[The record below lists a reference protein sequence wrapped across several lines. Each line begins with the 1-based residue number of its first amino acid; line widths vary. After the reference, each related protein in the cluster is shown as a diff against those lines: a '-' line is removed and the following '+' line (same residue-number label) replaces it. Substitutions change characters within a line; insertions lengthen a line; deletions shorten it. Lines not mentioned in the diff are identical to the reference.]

1 MCAIVRPLNRRE
13 RTYDLCGNPIIL
25 CEGDCA
31 LTNTG
36 WRTWAGAWLLARH
49 MERHLAGVSEPR
61 RLLDLSCGTGL
72 AGIALACAGH
82 EVVLSDL
89 DINVPTIR
97 ANLARNLPGAVRDD
111 STLEAMGNRWVNAQ
125 ANCSDLSNVAS
136 CVEKATQ
143 GATGGSAASV
153 SVLGYAWGRS
163 LPEEMRRPFDI
174 VLCGDL
180 LYHVWNGRLH
190 DQFYATLC
198 YLNRHVQGKAGTEFL
213 FGFQVRSGRQEEQV
227 LETAARRLGLIQ
239 EELTVESGDL
249 GDPIIRDGKY
259 RVVRLRPP
267 TEDEEQASTS

>member
-1 MCAIVRPLNRRE
+1 MCAIDRPLNRRE

-36 WRTWAGAWLLARH
+36 WRTWAGAWLMARH
-49 MERHLAGVSEPR
+49 LERHLAGVSEPR

-111 STLEAMGNRWVNAQ
+111 STLEAISSRWLNAQ
-125 ANCSDLSNVAS
+125 ANGSAVS
-136 CVEKATQ
+136 KTATCEESEVQ
-143 GATGGSAASV
+143 SGTSISAASV
-153 SVLGYAWGRS
+153 SVLGYTWGRS

-198 YLNRHVQGKAGTEFL
+198 YLNRQVQGKACTEFL

-227 LETAARRLGLIQ
+227 LETAARRLGLVQ
-239 EELTVESGDL
+239 EELTVESDDL
-249 GDPIIRDGKY
+249 DDPIIRDGKY
-259 RVVRLRPP
+259 RMVRLRRP
-267 TEDEEQASTS
+267 TDEEQASRS